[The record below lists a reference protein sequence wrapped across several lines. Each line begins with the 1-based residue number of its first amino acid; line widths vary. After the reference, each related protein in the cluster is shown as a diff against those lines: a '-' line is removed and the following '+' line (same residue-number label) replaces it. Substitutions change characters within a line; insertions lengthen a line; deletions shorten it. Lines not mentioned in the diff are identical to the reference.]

1 MHVIN
6 ASELLV
12 SAQISDKQLK
22 TLLREHFSNLPRR
35 IDRLA
40 WQTLL
45 ATAPLAEH
53 LTPNCGIYLATDYP
67 SGDTM
72 AGLLNSTCIQQLQ
85 PKPFEFVNS
94 VSNAAGFYLAKQL
107 DVQGPNLF
115 ISAGPQVWQ
124 QLLQLAYCD
133 VQANNCQQALLVVC
147 RGNEQVQ
154 LQAVLI
160 ENQHNQFLAAD
171 SFAQLSSEL
180 AVTQLVLD

>member
-1 MHVIN
+1 MHVIS
-6 ASELLV
+6 ASQLSV
-12 SAQISDKQLK
+12 STRTSDKQLK
-22 TLLREHFSNLPRR
+22 TLLREHFSSLPRR

-40 WQTLL
+40 WQALL
-45 ATAPLAEH
+45 TAAPLTQH
-53 LTPNCGIYLATDYP
+53 LVSSCGIYLAADYP

-72 AGLLNSTCIQQLQ
+72 TGLLNSVCIQKLQ
-85 PKPFEFVNS
+85 PRPFEFVNS

-133 VQANNCQQALLVVC
+133 VQAKNCQQALLIVC

-154 LQAVLI
+154 LQAVLVQ
-160 ENQHNQFLAAD
+160 NQHNQLLAAD
-171 SFAQLSSEL
+171 SFAQLSSGL
-180 AVTQLVLD
+180 TVTQLVLD

>member
-1 MHVIN
+1 MQVIS
-6 ASELLV
+6 ASELIV

-22 TLLREHFSNLPRR
+22 TLLREQFFNLPRR

-45 ATAPLAEH
+45 AAAPFTQNLVS
-53 LTPNCGIYLATDYP
+53 NCGIYLATDYP

-72 AGLLNSTCIQQLQ
+72 NGLLNSVCIQKLQ

-115 ISAGPQVWQ
+115 ISAGNQVWQ

-133 VQANNCQQALLVVC
+133 FQAENCQQALLIVC
-147 RGNEQVQ
+147 RGNGHTQ
-154 LQAVLI
+154 LQALLI
-160 ENQHNQFLAAD
+160 QNQQQQLLVSGEFD
-171 SFAQLSSEL
+171 QLSAGVE
-180 AVTQLVLD
+180 VTRLNLD